1 MLAAFMLSLSIG
13 TACAQTSLYPGDVFV
28 SMLTADVVTGNKIH
42 GHVGFILLRDVTEGT
57 TLTIRK
63 DAWLCDDAGNC
74 GWANNDDPQFM
85 TWTAPA
91 GGVARGTEVIIVDTG
106 GSMEP
111 RQEDSNGWSIS
122 AGGNGNGNGNGGN
135 DLDVLV
141 DGDPCGSVTGTPG
154 NYDGSYLWV
163 YQERNGIAHHL
174 YLTGYN
180 IDYGGNTAQGTDIFK
195 EGETAECNPVFAFE
209 YFNIVWQWSLKTA
222 FRNSFS
228 VTPGIYGLFGAELG
242 QLNVGGVF
250 LFGSDY
256 TMYDYTNSLGTT
268 LINNLGNVN
277 FPPAAV
283 SVTWSNVNSNA
294 GGADY
299 GGDEALDIVVASAA
313 SKLVIDATAEVNCR
327 DVQVYAGTFQS
338 CDGNARSVKATRNFS
353 MTEGEETNFNGGM
366 GMLKM
371 GGTAPQNIDLKN
383 YGNPSS
389 TKANFYDL
397 VLDNTNGVT
406 LKGHGRLKGGGAL
419 EFTNGS
425 LTLAADPDGTGT
437 GSSSLTFESNSMR
450 GTAGIGPC
458 SPANFADGAD
468 QEFNFQR
475 YIPADPDG
483 STWVNIGAY
492 VTGTTVADWTAA
504 NPSMFVFEYKET
516 NFGSLGSGWNFL
528 WDPSAILEPGSGYM
542 AMIPQGQDALISVT
556 GPFKMGDVEIDL
568 TFTDDPNQSNVTVD
582 GWNLVSNP
590 YPAPVNLV
598 QVLSRVDG
606 VEAFWIYDNTDAG
619 SYITSNDMGVGDAP
633 STLDVGQSFW
643 VKVSE
648 NQTLTFTE
656 ADKVSMANTFVRDYD
671 PSFEGSFGI
680 SVANDANQW
689 SRAFIQFQEG
699 TTSAFSPDE
708 DALMYGDA
716 STHDV
721 FLWTAASTGEKL
733 SIQSRGSR
741 AEVTS
746 VPLVV
751 TTGNAGTLHFSEFE
765 QSTAPT
771 DLCAV
776 LEDTETGAFV
786 QLGTDTLVADVP
798 ANTTLADRFV
808 LHFTPTPS
816 MTWESTACDG
826 LAIDIAGESWE
837 SWDAAWTADD
847 GSAAGTGLPYEL
859 ADGDYTFEF
868 ALPGSVCVQAI
879 DVTVETACLGDF
891 NQNGERD
898 VVDLLV
904 ILAGLP
910 GGQLENTHALQADC
924 DCDGAVTVSDM
935 LAFLTVFGTVC
946 E

>member
-1 MLAAFMLSLSIG
+1 M
-13 TACAQTSLYPGDVFV
+13 VV
-28 SMLTADVVTGNKIH
+28 LT
-42 GHVGFILLRDVTEGT
+42 
-57 TLTIRK
+57 
-63 DAWLCDDAGNC
+63 
-74 GWANNDDPQFM
+74 
-85 TWTAPA
+85 
-91 GGVARGTEVIIVDTG
+91 
-106 GSMEP
+106 
-111 RQEDSNGWSIS
+111 
-122 AGGNGNGNGNGGN
+122 
-135 DLDVLV
+135 
-141 DGDPCGSVTGTPG
+141 DGDPCGTVTGTPG

-163 YQERNGIAHHL
+163 YQERNGVPHHL

-180 IDYGGNTAQGTDIFK
+180 VDYAGNTAQGTDLYQ
-195 EGETAECNPVFAFE
+195 EAETAECNPVFTFE
-209 YFNIVWQWSLKTA
+209 YFNTVWQWSLKVG
-222 FRNSFS
+222 FRNSFA
-228 VTPGIYGLFGAELG
+228 VTPGIYGLFGAERG
-242 QLNVGGVF
+242 QLNFSGVW
-250 LFGSDY
+250 LYGSDY

-283 SVTWSNVNSNA
+283 NVTWSNVNQGT
-294 GGADY
+294 GGAEY
-299 GGDEALDIVVASAA
+299 SGDESLDIVVASAA
-313 SKLVIDATAEVNCR
+313 SKLVIDATAQVNCR
-327 DVQVYAGTFQS
+327 DVKVFAGTFQS
-338 CDGNARSVKATRNFS
+338 CDGNARTVKATRNFS
-353 MTEGEETNFNGGM
+353 MTEGEDTYFNGGM

-371 GGTAPQNIDLKN
+371 GGTAAQNIDLKN

-397 VLDNTNGVT
+397 VLENANGVT
-406 LKGHGRLKGGGAL
+406 LKGHGRMKGGGVL
-419 EFTNGS
+419 EFTDGT

-450 GTAGIGPC
+450 GTASIGPC
-458 SPANFADGAD
+458 SAANFAAGAD
-468 QEFNFQR
+468 QEFTFQR
-475 YIPADPDG
+475 YIPADADG

-516 NFGSLGSGWNFL
+516 NYGSLGSGWNFL
-528 WDPSAILEPGSGYM
+528 WDPSTVLEPGSGYM

-556 GPFKMGDVEIDL
+556 GPFKMGDVTIDL
-568 TFTDDPNQSNVTVD
+568 TFTDDPNQSNETVD

-590 YPAPVNLV
+590 YPSPVNLV

-619 SYITSNDMGVGDAP
+619 SYIMSNDMGVGDAP

-656 ADKVSMANTFVRDYD
+656 ADKVSMANSFVREYD
-671 PSFEGSFGI
+671 LGFEGSFGV

-699 TTSAFSPDE
+699 TSDAYDVNE
-708 DALMYGDA
+708 DALMYGAA
-716 STHDV
+716 STNDV
-721 FLWTAASTGEKL
+721 FLWTSAATGEQL

-741 AEVTS
+741 DEVTS

-751 TTGNAGTLHFSEFE
+751 TTGNSGTLHFTEFE
-765 QSTAPT
+765 QATAPT

-776 LEDTETGAFV
+776 LEDTETGTFM
-786 QLGTDTLVADVP
+786 QLGPDTLIAEVP
-798 ANTTLADRFV
+798 ANTTLVDRFV
-808 LHFTPTPS
+808 LHFTPEPS

-826 LAIDIAGESWE
+826 LAIDIAGEAWE
-837 SWDAAWTADD
+837 SWDAAWTAND
-847 GSAAGTGLPYEL
+847 GSAAGSGLPYEL

-868 ALPGSVCVQAI
+868 TLPGSVCVQSV

-904 ILAGLP
+904 LLADLP
-910 GGQLENTHALQADC
+910 GGSLETAFAVQADC

-935 LAFLTVFGTVC
+935 LAFLTVFGTLC
-946 E
+946 D